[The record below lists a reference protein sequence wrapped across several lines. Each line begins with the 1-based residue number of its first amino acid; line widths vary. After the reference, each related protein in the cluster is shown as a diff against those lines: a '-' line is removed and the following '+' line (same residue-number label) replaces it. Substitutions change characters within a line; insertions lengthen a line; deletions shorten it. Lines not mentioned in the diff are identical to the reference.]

1 MPADMFILVLTLL
14 IALAVV
20 LLILLLRAVSR
31 VESEAKK
38 AELKSA
44 AFERNIELIERL
56 IKNESAQTRSELASS
71 AQMNRNENRDSMKS
85 FTDSMDHRFDSVRMS
100 LESGLKLIRDD
111 SADKLEK
118 IRGTVEEKLQSTL
131 ERKLGESYK
140 MVSDRL
146 DQVSKGLGEMTILAS
161 NVGDLKRIMSNVSA
175 RGAWGETQ
183 LGALL
188 EEILAPEQYSRNVA
202 IGAKGSERVEFAIA
216 LPGGPDGRPL
226 WLPIDA
232 KFPLEDHQRLVA
244 AREAEDH
251 DGAMEAGKALVG
263 RLKLEA
269 KKIRGKYIDPPN
281 TTEFAILFLPTE
293 GLYAEAARAPGLLDN
308 LRREYFVVVAGPTT
322 LAAILNSFRMGFQTL
337 AIQKRSSDIWKLLGA
352 VRTEFEKFGDRLD
365 RTRKKIREAEE
376 CINEI
381 DVRRRS
387 MGKKLRNVDRLEAPE
402 EDNGVS
408 AEAE

>member
-1 MPADMFILVLTLL
+1 MPADMLVPVSTVL
-14 IALAVV
+14 IIFAVI

-31 VESEAKK
+31 VEREEKR
-38 AELKSA
+38 AELKFI
-44 AFERNIELIERL
+44 AFERNIELFERL
-56 IKNESAQTRSELASS
+56 VKDESAQIRSELASS

-85 FTDSMDHRFDSVRMS
+85 FTDSMDHRFDSVRRS

-111 SADKLEK
+111 NSEKLEK
-118 IRGTVEEKLQSTL
+118 IRATVEEKLQNTL

-140 MVSDRL
+140 MVSERL
-146 DQVSKGLGEMTILAS
+146 EQVSKGLGEMTTLAS
-161 NVGDLKRIMSNVSA
+161 SVGDLKRIMSNVSA

-188 EEILAPEQYSRNVA
+188 EEILAPEQYSKNVA
-202 IGAKGSERVEFAIA
+202 IGAKGSDRVEFAIA
-216 LPGGPDGRPL
+216 LPGGSDDRPL

-232 KFPLEDHQRLVA
+232 KFPLEDHQRLIA

-251 DGAMEAGKALVG
+251 AGAVEAGKALVG

-269 KKIRGKYIDPPN
+269 KKISEKYIDPPN

-308 LRREYFVVVAGPTT
+308 LRREYFIVVAGPTT

-365 RTRKKIREAEE
+365 RTRRKIREAEE
-376 CINEI
+376 SINEI

-387 MGKKLRNVDRLEAPE
+387 MGKKLRNVDRLQAPD
-402 EDNGVS
+402 EDGAS
-408 AEAE
+408 AKTD